1 MGKTHFPNGISAQAA
16 SAANA
21 SAGAGDLDCDKL
33 YAENG
38 VIGEVISVPIT
49 FGTSSAAQVVGV
61 PVPNFACNLV
71 AAMVTVGSVSAVAA
85 AYTVQGGSAGT
96 VHVSGESN
104 TITDSYAQE
113 ALTIDSAAIS
123 TAAGLQVTR
132 GVQGTTGD
140 TSLLLLFK
148 RSA

>member
-1 MGKTHFPNGISAQAA
+1 MGLTHFPNGISAQVA
-16 SAANA
+16 SVADAN
-21 SAGAGDLDCDKL
+21 AGAGDLDCDKL
-33 YAENG
+33 YVSGAI
-38 VIGEVISVPIT
+38 IGNIVSVPVT

-61 PVPNFACNLV
+61 PVPNFACDLV
-71 AAMVTVGSVSAVAA
+71 ATMVTVGSVSAVSA

-96 VHVSGESN
+96 VHVSSESN

-123 TAAGLQVTR
+123 TASGLQVVR
-132 GVQGTTGD
+132 GTQGTTGD

-148 RSA
+148 RTA